1 MNLLPLACVIL
12 AGLYAVAEPPPNRI
26 GWHKAV
32 YDDTGK
38 LLPWTAW
45 DDALAREMND
55 FLECPLDARG
65 YPVQAA
71 DARMEE
77 AHQPAEA
84 GVIPR
89 GQVDMEI
96 ISCLK
101 YHEYMGNVVIPCSQ
115 VGMGIIS
122 CLKYYE
128 YTGKSNQPLVER
140 AEKMGDSLLEQALT
154 PDEGAYPRFTRST
167 KEGAAF
173 GENVIEPDQGGLA
186 GYALLRLYRVTSG
199 KDYYDQALHI
209 ADVLVNNMREGDARH
224 APWPLRVDSISGS
237 HWGELNA
244 NMVYILRLF
253 DELLALGNEQ
263 YRTPRE
269 RLWKWISTYQ
279 CAPDDRD
286 SSLWMRFFED
296 DKGGAYRNAWAPLEL
311 ARYLLEKREA
321 LDSEWK
327 AHAAACIHFS
337 IHHFSRSGPGGVILM
352 GEQDYDSRGLGDFS
366 STLGAVAALFYAAGV
381 GDEGY
386 KDIAYR
392 NLNWMSYF
400 MGEDGQASGGAE
412 EPVPQESEGLAE
424 CFPNIIHN
432 FVDAMLAVP
441 EWSDGP
447 RGSKARP
454 ERIGF
459 HKARYDADGKL
470 LPWTSWNDA
479 LAREME
485 WYLNCPLDPHGY
497 PVFVFTTFMNDAYQ
511 PYKLDIIPCTQ
522 DGMGILS
529 YLKYWEYKE
538 RSDPRVLEWARKMG
552 DYLVKETLTPDE
564 GAYPRFTRS
573 TGDNRDFPLKTASQG
588 DAMYGVNVIEPDKGG
603 LAGYALVLLY
613 DATGERAYLDQAV
626 HNADV
631 LVKNMLTGTAA
642 RAPWPFRVDAITGQ
656 YWGERNGNMVFILRL
671 FDELIARGR
680 TENQAPRDA
689 LWAWIKTFQIPSPD
703 ARGENLW
710 VDFFED
716 QTRPN
721 NRTSWAPL
729 EMARYLIEKKEAL
742 DPDWKHYAEK
752 LIQFTLRYFS
762 DWQPGGVITMGEQ
775 DVDMRAWGGACAKL
789 GGVAALFYAAGGGEH
804 YKEMALRNLTW
815 MMYHIDADGCPTQV
829 TGQHDPL
836 KRGGWQEDC
845 QTDVIHNF
853 MDAIRAVPEWGA
865 PSASKDKAPPSQNSM
880 PPGVQP

>member
-1 MNLLPLACVIL
+1 MKLENTSRYRMHLLSLACALL
-12 AGLYAVAEPPPNRI
+12 AGVHAVAESPPGRI
-26 GWHKAV
+26 GFHKAV

-38 LLPWTAW
+38 LLPWTSW
-45 DDALAREMND
+45 DDALAREMNY
-55 FLECPLDARG
+55 FLKCPLDVGG

-71 DARMEE
+71 AVRMEE
-77 AHQPAEA
+77 ASQPGDAK
-84 GVIPR
+84 V
-89 GQVDMEI
+89 
-96 ISCLK
+96 C
-101 YHEYMGNVVIPCSQ
+101 PCGQ

-128 YTGKSNQPLVER
+128 YMGKSNHALVER
-140 AEKMGDSLLEQALT
+140 AVKMGDYLLHQALT
-154 PDEGAYPRFTRST
+154 PDEGAYPRFTPST
-167 KEGAAF
+167 GGGAEK
-173 GENVIEPDQGGLA
+173 GDIIITPETGGIA
-186 GYALLRLYRVTSG
+186 AYALLRLYRVTSG
-199 KDYYDQALHI
+199 KDFFDQAIHN
-209 ADVLVNNMREGDARH
+209 ADVLVNNMREGDDEH
-224 APWPLRVDSISGS
+224 APWPVRVDPVSGR
-237 HWGELNA
+237 HWGEDNA

-253 DELLALGNEQ
+253 DELLSMGNEQ
-263 YRTPRE
+263 YREPRE

-279 CAPDDRD
+279 CTPDDQD
-286 SSLWMRFFED
+286 SSLWMRFFT
-296 DKGGAYRNAWAPLEL
+296 GGKAEAERNACAPLEL
-311 ARYLLEKREA
+311 ARYLIEKREA
-321 LDSEWK
+321 LDPEWK

-337 IHHFSRSGPGGVILM
+337 IHHFSSPGLGGVVVM
-352 GEQDYDSRGLGDFS
+352 GEHDHDSPGLGDFS

-400 MGEDGQASGGAE
+400 THEDEQVPGGAE
-412 EPVPQESEGLAE
+412 DPAPQDSEGLAG
-424 CFPNIIHN
+424 CFPNSIHN

-447 RGSKARP
+447 RGIKARP
-454 ERIGF
+454 ERIAF
-459 HKARYDADGKL
+459 HAARYDADGKL
-470 LPWTSWNDA
+470 LPWSSWNDA

-485 WYLNCPLDPHGY
+485 WYLNCPLDPRGY

-511 PYKLDIIPCTQ
+511 PYKTDIIPCTQ
-522 DGMGILS
+522 DGMGIVS

-573 TGDNRDFPLKTASQG
+573 TGDNRNFPIKTASQG

-613 DATGERAYLDQAV
+613 DATGERGYLDQAV

-631 LVKNMLTGTAA
+631 LVKNMRTGTAA

-671 FDELIARGR
+671 FDELIVRGR
-680 TENQAPRDA
+680 TEYQAPRDA
-689 LWAWIKTFQIPSPD
+689 LWAWIKTCQIPSPD

-716 QTRPN
+716 QTRPD

-729 EMARYLIEKKEAL
+729 EMARYLIEKKESL
-742 DPDWKHYAEK
+742 DPDWKEYAEK
-752 LIQFTLRYFS
+752 LIQFALRYFA

-789 GGVAALFYAAGGGEH
+789 GGVAAMYYAAGGGDA
-804 YKEMALRNLTW
+804 YKDIAFHNLTW
-815 MMYHIDADGCPTQV
+815 MTYYIDTDGCASHL
-829 TGQHDPL
+829 TGHYSPL

-845 QTDVIHNF
+845 HTDVIHNF
-853 MDAIRAVPEWGA
+853 MDAIAVVPEWG
-865 PSASKDKAPPSQNSM
+865 
-880 PPGVQP
+880 QP